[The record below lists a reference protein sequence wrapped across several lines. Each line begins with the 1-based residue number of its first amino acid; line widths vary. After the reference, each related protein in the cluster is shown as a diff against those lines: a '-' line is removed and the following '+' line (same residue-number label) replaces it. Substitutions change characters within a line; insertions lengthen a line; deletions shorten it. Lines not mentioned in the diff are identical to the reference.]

1 MSVKI
6 EKLEHNMAKLTIEVA
21 AADFVSAIKQAYN
34 NNKGK
39 ISVPGFRKGK
49 VPQQLIE
56 RMYGEGVFYEEAAN
70 ILINKTYPQES
81 ADADIEIVS
90 NPEIDVE
97 QIERGKDFIYTAL
110 VAVRPEVIL
119 GAYKGIEVAKQD
131 VLVTDEDVEKELK
144 KEQEKNARFVD
155 ADRPAENGDNVLLD
169 YAGTVDGVAFDG
181 GSAENHTLTLGSGQ
195 FIPGFEEQLVGLS
208 VGDEKDVNVT
218 FPDQYHAEELAGKD
232 AVFHCKVK
240 KIQAKELPELDDDFA
255 SDVSEFDTLD
265 EYKEDL
271 RKKLVERREAAA
283 KQARENEALDK
294 LIEASVMD
302 IPDPMV
308 DRTVDNMYNDAA
320 RQMQSQGISMDI
332 YLQYMGQTEDSY
344 KEQIRPQALKQI
356 QSRLVLEE
364 VAKAEEIEIS
374 DEKVDA
380 EIEKMA
386 ASYGM
391 EADRLKEY
399 MGEAEKENMKKDMAV
414 QEAITLIEENTKEV

>member
-1 MSVKI
+1 V
-6 EKLEHNMAKLTIEVA
+6 
-21 AADFVSAIKQAYN
+21 
-34 NNKGK
+34 
-39 ISVPGFRKGK
+39 
-49 VPQQLIE
+49 
-56 RMYGEGVFYEEAAN
+56 
-70 ILINKTYPQES
+70 
-81 ADADIEIVS
+81 
-90 NPEIDVE
+90 DVE
-97 QIERGKDFIYTAL
+97 
-110 VAVRPEVIL
+110 
-119 GAYKGIEVAKQD
+119 
-131 VLVTDEDVEKELK
+131 
-144 KEQEKNARFVD
+144 
-155 ADRPAENGDNVLLD
+155 RPAENGDNVLLD

-181 GSAENHTLTLGSGQ
+181 GSAENQTLTLGSGQ

-218 FPDQYHAEELAGKD
+218 FPEQYHAEELAGKD
-232 AVFHCKVK
+232 AIFHCKIK

-255 SDVSEFDTLD
+255 ADVSEFDTLD

-320 RQMQSQGISMDI
+320 RQMQSQGISMDM
-332 YLQYMGQTEDSY
+332 YLQYMGQTEESY

-364 VAKAEEIEIS
+364 VAKSEDIEIS

-386 ASYGM
+386 LSYGM

-399 MGEAEKENMKKDMAV
+399 MGEAERENMKKDMAV

>member
-1 MSVKI
+1 M
-6 EKLEHNMAKLTIEVA
+6 
-21 AADFVSAIKQAYN
+21 
-34 NNKGK
+34 
-39 ISVPGFRKGK
+39 
-49 VPQQLIE
+49 
-56 RMYGEGVFYEEAAN
+56 
-70 ILINKTYPQES
+70 
-81 ADADIEIVS
+81 
-90 NPEIDVE
+90 
-97 QIERGKDFIYTAL
+97 
-110 VAVRPEVIL
+110 
-119 GAYKGIEVAKQD
+119 
-131 VLVTDEDVEKELK
+131 TDEDVEKELK

-155 ADRPAENGDNVLLD
+155 VERPAENGDNVLLD

-181 GSAENHTLTLGSGQ
+181 GSAENQTLTLGSGQ

-218 FPDQYHAEELAGKD
+218 FPEQYHAEELAGKD
-232 AVFHCKVK
+232 AIFHCKIK

-255 SDVSEFDTLD
+255 ADVSEFDTLD

-320 RQMQSQGISMDI
+320 RQMQSQGISMDM
-332 YLQYMGQTEDSY
+332 YLQYMGQTEESY

-364 VAKAEEIEIS
+364 VAKSEDIEIS

-386 ASYGM
+386 KSYGM

-399 MGEAEKENMKKDMAV
+399 MGEAERENMKKDMAV